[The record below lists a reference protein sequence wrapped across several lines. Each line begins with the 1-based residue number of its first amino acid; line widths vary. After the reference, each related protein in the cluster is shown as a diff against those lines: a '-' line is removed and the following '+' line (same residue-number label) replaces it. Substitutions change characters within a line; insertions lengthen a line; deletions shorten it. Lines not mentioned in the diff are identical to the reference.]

1 MIFYRFGEI
10 PEDECSSIWNN
21 NNEVIGKEKGV
32 SVYEAHKNINGTY
45 SPVLPFSTN
54 EMAFN
59 DFIYNVKYFTGNK
72 YLVTG
77 DLLDETGTDGE
88 PLIKNVKI
96 LKKIIVMETE
106 NINNY
111 SEMSIEDLEK
121 LKIKFLSQR
130 DNIENIIREI
140 INNIRA
146 KKLQVSN
153 HALREHPYYKDNT
166 SYIKVVINDG
176 TGYTVTKITPGGKCI
191 GIYQFN
197 ADNTNFLKYY
207 KICSQSEWESAIDRL
222 NIWFKDASLKIKKL

>member
-10 PEDECSSIWNN
+10 PEDECSSIWN

-45 SPVLPFSTN
+45 SPVLPFPTS

-111 SEMSIEDLEK
+111 LEMSIEDLEK

-130 DNIENIIREI
+130 DNLENTIGEI

-146 KKLQVSN
+146 KKIQVSN
-153 HALREHPYYKDNT
+153 HALREHPYYKDTT
-166 SYIKVVINDG
+166 SYLKVVINDG
-176 TGYTVTKITPGGKCI
+176 TGYTVTKITPGGKCM